1 MNHAR
6 SRGGDKTSAS
16 GSAGPLKPFYLG
28 ALAVASLVAAQMPT
42 FLTAGV
48 AVQIQRDLN
57 FGTSALGMAI
67 AASLAASTVGSVPL
81 SRVVQHLGWARGMQV
96 AAVVSA
102 MALVGVAAL
111 ATSWAALT
119 GILILG
125 GLAKSLG
132 HPAAN
137 LAIAAEAPPR
147 HRGLLFGIK
156 QAGVPATATLA
167 GLSVPLLALTLGW
180 RSAFWAA
187 AAGALIFGLAVPRH
201 RPARETKLRSAA
213 PSSSRKEVHA
223 VSLIPLAAAAGMGV
237 AVANSLASFLTTYS
251 VEVGFSEGA
260 AGFVLAVGSATG
272 IAMRVLIGWLAD
284 RHTLGLGAVSLLLV
298 IGSVGIAMLTT
309 GSQILIVFGSMLAFG
324 AGWGWAGL
332 FNLAVVQRNPQAPA
346 VATGFTQIGVYVGA
360 GLGPFLFGV
369 LAEHASFQT
378 AWWVFAT
385 MAIFAAA
392 LMRVGDR
399 ATLRAAGV
407 QIPD

>member
-1 MNHAR
+1 
-6 SRGGDKTSAS
+6 
-16 GSAGPLKPFYLG
+16 
-28 ALAVASLVAAQMPT
+28 
-42 FLTAGV
+42 
-48 AVQIQRDLN
+48 
-57 FGTSALGMAI
+57 
-67 AASLAASTVGSVPL
+67 
-81 SRVVQHLGWARGMQV
+81 
-96 AAVVSA
+96 
-102 MALVGVAAL
+102 
-111 ATSWAALT
+111 
-119 GILILG
+119 
-125 GLAKSLG
+125 
-132 HPAAN
+132 
-137 LAIAAEAPPR
+137 
-147 HRGLLFGIK
+147 
-156 QAGVPATATLA
+156 
-167 GLSVPLLALTLGW
+167 
-180 RSAFWAA
+180 
-187 AAGALIFGLAVPRH
+187 
-201 RPARETKLRSAA
+201 
-213 PSSSRKEVHA
+213 
-223 VSLIPLAAAAGMGV
+223 MGV

-260 AGFVLAVGSATG
+260 AGFVLALGSATG
-272 IAMRVLIGWLAD
+272 IAMRVIIGWLAD